1 MAALDIPEQ
10 YLDGVALI
18 GGLNDEAF
26 NELVSALETA
36 PLAFRHRLFAS
47 NVASEV
53 KSISKADISQI
64 VEMLISMNIVRRS
77 ASVEISEFINDVYD
91 AVVDIGDEQFDSII
105 KQEDQFKTKLS
116 RLLSSKSL
124 EMVSK
129 AQSVI
134 LDHERR
140 FCSVRIASSISPVFS
155 SDAEQPPLAAVITH
169 TLRISYHQESDDI
182 KEFFVE
188 LSEKDLKKLSHSIK
202 RAGQKAKALKAIL
215 ENGKLPNLEW

>member
-26 NELVSALETA
+26 NELLSALETA

-47 NVASEV
+47 NVAAEV

-91 AVVDIGDEQFDSII
+91 AVVDIGDEEFDSIVE
-105 KQEDQFKTKLS
+105 QEDQFKTKLS

-124 EMVSK
+124 EIVSK

-140 FCSVRIASSISPVFS
+140 FCSVRVASSISPVFG

-169 TLRISYHQESDDI
+169 TLRISYHQESNDI

-215 ENGKLPNLEW
+215 DNGKLPNLEW